1 MIENTNLEL
10 KLVEIRD
17 NQYMSD
23 LYPDG
28 LPSNAIIDKTLT
40 AKGAT
45 TCELDER
52 YAKRNSI
59 IIEPNVP
66 VIDSKQVKYSNLLGV
81 REGVTDYDVKK
92 YLLDKSIRYKK
103 IIVTPESYSKVKQAA
118 EYAGVNLFKDF
129 FLLIDECEKVVQDS
143 NFSIDFSYSII
154 TQIKRFYQTFV
165 QSYQDCTHLRLQE
178 ESIVNRHE

>member
-1 MIENTNLEL
+1 MEL
-10 KLVEIRD
+10 KPVEIRE

-66 VIDSKQVKYSNLLGV
+66 VIDSKQVKYPNLLGV

-103 IIVTPESYSKVKQAA
+103 IIVCLLYTSDAA
-118 EYAGVNLFKDF
+118 
-129 FLLIDECEKVVQDS
+129 DE
-143 NFSIDFSYSII
+143 
-154 TQIKRFYQTFV
+154 
-165 QSYQDCTHLRLQE
+165 L
-178 ESIVNRHE
+178 

>member
-52 YAKRNSI
+52 YAKRI
-59 IIEPNVP
+59 RP
-66 VIDSKQVKYSNLLGV
+66 VRLL
-81 REGVTDYDVKK
+81 
-92 YLLDKSIRYKK
+92 
-103 IIVTPESYSKVKQAA
+103 
-118 EYAGVNLFKDF
+118 F
-129 FLLIDECEKVVQDS
+129 FPP
-143 NFSIDFSYSII
+143 
-154 TQIKRFYQTFV
+154 RFQ
-165 QSYQDCTHLRLQE
+165 H
-178 ESIVNRHE
+178 

>member
-10 KLVEIRD
+10 KPVEIRD

-52 YAKRNSI
+52 YAK
-59 IIEPNVP
+59 
-66 VIDSKQVKYSNLLGV
+66 Q
-81 REGVTDYDVKK
+81 
-92 YLLDKSIRYKK
+92 
-103 IIVTPESYSKVKQAA
+103 
-118 EYAGVNLFKDF
+118 
-129 FLLIDECEKVVQDS
+129 
-143 NFSIDFSYSII
+143 
-154 TQIKRFYQTFV
+154 
-165 QSYQDCTHLRLQE
+165 
-178 ESIVNRHE
+178 

>member
-45 TCELDER
+45 TCELDGR

-66 VIDSKQVKYSNLLGV
+66 VIDSKQAKYPNLLGV

-103 IIVTPESYSKVKQAA
+103 IIVTPESYSKVKKAA
-118 EYAGVNLFKDF
+118 EYAGVPLPF
-129 FLLIDECEKVVQDS
+129 Q
-143 NFSIDFSYSII
+143 YSGG
-154 TQIKRFYQTFV
+154 
-165 QSYQDCTHLRLQE
+165 
-178 ESIVNRHE
+178 